1 MYFHV
6 QNTCKTSLFLYFLIW
21 HIHHSVDLF
30 PLNYFFKIILRRDF
44 ELEDKSKINQDT
56 AYFTVRG
63 LSLGTASLTFTASAT
78 GRGKATSD
86 PKDIQVC
93 QSVIMCSIKLFAFP
107 YHWCRFLLDVV
118 RLDWPTTRLDFMR
131 ELGWSPVGWL
141 ASVWMPSGDM
151 WINCDHLIERYEL
164 TQIRTVGRA
173 TIWCS

>member
-1 MYFHV
+1 MH
-6 QNTCKTSLFLYFLIW
+6 NTCKTSLILYFLIW

-30 PLNYFFKIILRRDF
+30 PLNYFFNIILRRDF

-107 YHWCRFLLDVV
+107 YLWCRFLLDVC
-118 RLDWPTTRLDFMR
+118 DWTDRP
-131 ELGWSPVGWL
+131 L
-141 ASVWMPSGDM
+141 ASISFESWGEAPWVDSLRSGCHRE
-151 WINCDHLIERYEL
+151 IC
-164 TQIRTVGRA
+164 G
-173 TIWCS
+173 